1 MTPEILAP
9 AGSMEAL
16 KAAVRTGADAV
27 YLGAGNFN
35 ARRNATNF
43 TMDELGEAIEYCH
56 VRGVK
61 VHLALNTLVSDREIE
76 DTLEII
82 KSACTLGV
90 DAFIVQDLGL
100 ASIVHAVAPD
110 MPLHASTQVSV
121 MTPGGF
127 KELEKLGFTR
137 AVLPRELSLKEI
149 IEIRKETDI
158 ELEAFVHGALCM
170 CVSGQCYLSSMI
182 GGRSGNRGLCAQPCR
197 LKFSAPGGTGHDL
210 SLKDLSIVE
219 NIPEL
224 IKIGVCSFKI
234 EGRMKRPEYVAAA
247 VTACRNS
254 LKGIADEELN
264 SSLYAVF
271 SRSGFTDGYYKGARG
286 KDMFGTRQKD
296 DVVAASTV
304 LAKLQKL
311 YEKESSPNDLSIEF
325 RALKGKPLSINAKG
339 TIAKTGDV
347 YCAEVFSEQITEEAQ
362 KKATT
367 EDSVRTQLMKTGGT
381 AWTVSED
388 NLSISLGDNLFI
400 PVSEIN
406 ALRRAAIASIEEQI
420 IFSAKKSFFSDRLPT
435 VEAFSHNSKDLY
447 IRLQSVS
454 QLPKASVGKIIIP
467 LFSSDED
474 YRLIRESGKEFG
486 VEIPRGIYGNR
497 SIARIRQALTKAKD
511 AGATFAFVGTLDGMV
526 LANEAKLQT
535 IGNFTLNC
543 YNSYTTAVYEDLGVL
558 TLCISPELRLSDIS
572 GIKTD
577 VETGLFAYGR
587 MPLMLTR
594 NCPVSNGTSCSRCG
608 SGRSLRD
615 RKNVDFPVRC
625 NLGVAEVLNS
635 VPTYM
640 GDREHEIRNLD
651 FRLLY
656 FTDENA
662 DEVEQI
668 INLYNNGGTFEG
680 DFTRGL
686 YYRGAQ

>member
-43 TMDELGEAIEYCH
+43 TIDELGEAIEYCH
-56 VRGVK
+56 IRGVK
-61 VHLALNTLVSDREIE
+61 VHLALNTLVSDKEIK

-100 ASIVHAVAPD
+100 ARIVHEVAPD

-127 KELEKLGFTR
+127 KELESLGFTR

-149 IEIRKETDI
+149 IEIRKETSI

-197 LKFSAPGGTGHDL
+197 LRFSAPGGTGHDL

-224 IKIGVCSFKI
+224 IKSGVCSFKI

-254 LKGIADEELN
+254 LKGVIDEELN

-271 SRSGFTDGYYKGARG
+271 SRSGFTDGYYKGNRG

-296 DVVAASTV
+296 DVVAASSV
-304 LAKLQKL
+304 LAKLVKL
-311 YEKESSPNDLSIEF
+311 YEKETSPNSLAIEF
-325 RALKGKPLSINAKG
+325 KAAKGKPLSISAKG
-339 TIAKTGDV
+339 TVTKTGEV
-347 YCAEVFSEQITEEAQ
+347 FCSEVFSEQLTQEAQ
-362 KKATT
+362 KKAAT
-367 EDSVRTQLMKTGGT
+367 DDAVKAQLMKTGGT
-381 AWTVSED
+381 AWNISED
-388 NLSISLGDNLFI
+388 NLSTSLEDDLFI

-406 ALRRAAIASIEEQI
+406 AFRRSAIAAIEEQI
-420 IFSAKKSFFSDRLPT
+420 IASAKKPFFGDRVPQKETLK
-435 VEAFSHNSKDLY
+435 HNSKDLY
-447 IRLQSVS
+447 IRLASVS
-454 QLPKASVGKIIIP
+454 QTPKTSVKGIIIP
-467 LFSSDED
+467 LFSSEQD
-474 YRLIRESGKEFG
+474 YRLAAASGNSFG

-497 SIARIRQALTKAKD
+497 NIAKIRQALGLAKD
-511 AGATFAFVGTLDGMV
+511 AGAAFAFVGTLDGIV

-543 YNSYTTAVYEDLGVL
+543 YNSYTTAVYENLGVL

-668 INLYNNGGTFEG
+668 INLYNNGCTFEG